1 VVQIRLGGAEDVEAA
16 VSVYERSS
24 NEARRLRGDRPH
36 PAEEIEHVRA
46 RLREPEAWFLLAS
59 DDDTVVGMAAAVP
72 GRADDGAGPVIPGV
86 LFLGL
91 VFVLPGRWGEGI
103 GGAVTDAALAE
114 AGRRGY
120 SRIHLWTHED
130 NERSHR
136 LYRGRGFSPTGRI
149 HDGEG
154 EWARDL

>member
-1 VVQIRLGGAEDVEAA
+1 VVQIRLGGADDVEAA

-24 NEARRLRGDRPH
+24 NEARRRRGDRPH
-36 PAEEIEHVRA
+36 RAEEIEHVRA
-46 RLREPEAWFLLAS
+46 RLREPEAWFLVAS
-59 DDDTVVGMAAAVP
+59 DDDTMIAMAAAAP
-72 GRADDGAGPVIPGV
+72 RRADDGAGPVIPGS

-91 VFVLPGRWGEGI
+91 VFVVPERWGQGI
-103 GGAVTDAALAE
+103 GGAVVDAVLAE

-120 SRIHLWTHED
+120 SHIKLWTHQD

-136 LYRGRGFSPTGRI
+136 LYRGRGFKPTGRI

-154 EWARDL
+154 EWVRGL